1 MPKLKPSLFKFKGTL
16 IGITIVD
23 SVTYGTHPRAARGT
37 YTPISINDEL
47 VASGERLKACNKPA
61 KLIFDA
67 IRDEHKDAWLWPDLL
82 SVFRKQLKEDGAFN
96 FKDLLK
102 HECHRTHKLDKL
114 LHRQFTVDAQAHDT
128 VLNVTI
134 NLLQHPKWDKKLYLK
149 GYQLSVTVVYP
160 DLAQDTSSK
169 AVAHT
174 PIILFT
180 DELQPLHFELPMPAP
195 DVPWIL
201 FMRVTASSDRKV
213 YDFPQHKGMA
223 VVKVSEGGAPAAKE
237 AAA

>member
-16 IGITIVD
+16 IGVTVVD
-23 SVTYGTHPRAARGT
+23 SATYGTHTRAARGT
-37 YTPISINDEL
+37 HTPISINDEL

-67 IRDEHKDAWLWPDLL
+67 VRDEHKDGWLWPDLL
-82 SVFRKQLKEDGAFN
+82 SVFRKQLKEDGAFS

-114 LHRQFTVDAQAHDT
+114 LHGQFTVDAQAHDS
-128 VLNVTI
+128 VLDVTI

-149 GYQLSVTVVYP
+149 GYQLSVTAVYP
-160 DLAQDTSSK
+160 DLEQNISSK

-180 DELQPLHFELPMPAP
+180 DKLEPLHFELPMPAP

-201 FMRVTASSDRKV
+201 FMRVTASSAREV
-213 YDFPQHKGMA
+213 YNFPQHKGMA
-223 VVKVSEGGAPAAKE
+223 IVKTHFTTDRALRET
-237 AAA
+237 